1 MQRRFAVILGLLLA
15 GAPSQAQ
22 DTLHLTFRQ
31 ADSLL
36 VNRSLA
42 LVVKQADIDRAE
54 AGRVQARLFQ
64 NPQFSSSWVV
74 GGDRL
79 PYLDIGPQGEQVVA
93 VEKLF
98 RIAGQRSWAM
108 RAAEQRQLVDEAEYA
123 ELAAALKRQLHRA
136 LVQQYYARRS
146 VAAISSQLELLD
158 KLQGAYGQQY
168 EEGNVSLK
176 EATRL
181 RTAFFALNDQRITL
195 LRQLNDLQRE
205 LRDLLV
211 ETAFVQ
217 AGPAPGE
224 LELPG
229 GIPFPTDTLIARAQ
243 RQRSA
248 AVAAGSAEEAAAAD
262 LTLQRRLA
270 VPDLAIGA
278 EYDQWGNLHPRQT
291 SVSLGFSIPLF
302 DRNQGGIKRA
312 EADHRQA
319 QAEVRQTQATI
330 RNEVLLALDNLRV
343 LREQYDATSPRLDEQ
358 LDQLSE
364 ALVAN
369 YVKNNLKL
377 LEFTDLFESYNTT
390 IIALNQLKADLWGA
404 YDDLEFA
411 TGQGLFR
418 K

>member
-1 MQRRFAVILGLLLA
+1 MQRRFAVILGLLLS

-74 GGDRL
+74 GGDRP

-98 RIAGQRSWAM
+98 RIAGQRSLAM
-108 RAAEQRQLVDEAEYA
+108 RAAEQRQRVDEAEYA

-181 RTAFFALNDQRITL
+181 RTAFFALNDQRINL
-195 LRQLNDLQRE
+195 LRQLNELQQQ
-205 LRDLLV
+205 LRDLLG
-211 ETAFVQ
+211 ETATVQ
-217 AGPAPGE
+217 AAPTQAELGLPPAIP
-224 LELPG
+224 LPD
-229 GIPFPTDTLIARAQ
+229 DTLIALAQ
-243 RQRSA
+243 RQRHA
-248 AVAAGSAEEAAAAD
+248 AMAAGEAEEAAATS
-262 LTLQRRLA
+262 LKLERRMA

-278 EYDQWGNLHPRQT
+278 EYDQWGNLHPKQT
-291 SVSLGFSIPLF
+291 SVTLGFSIPLF

-319 QAEVRQTQATI
+319 QAERRRTQLSVRNQ
-330 RNEVLLALDNLRV
+330 VLLALDNIRV
-343 LREQYDATSPRLDEQ
+343 LREQYDATSPGLYEQ

-364 ALVAN
+364 ALVGN

-390 IIALNQLKADLWGA
+390 IIALNQLKADLHGA
-404 YDDLEFA
+404 YDELEFA
-411 TGQGLFR
+411 IGQDLFG